1 MALIYF
7 WGHKLPKW
15 SSLWGHKLPKRPTES
30 LWYFGEEG
38 IPIVP
43 PSNQSHAPC
52 YGQKLFG
59 RTGQAN
65 NFKFVMEIQY
75 PDYSSSL
82 SCLVSHFIWV
92 NEGTEILDWNTGIFF
107 EVLKEHLFLKIYQRI
122 LKKYIVKEIHE
133 KNCSQ
138 INIRKE

>member
-1 MALIYF
+1 
-7 WGHKLPKW
+7 
-15 SSLWGHKLPKRPTES
+15 
-30 LWYFGEEG
+30 
-38 IPIVP
+38 
-43 PSNQSHAPC
+43 
-52 YGQKLFG
+52 
-59 RTGQAN
+59 
-65 NFKFVMEIQY
+65 MEIQY